1 MMEFIPGV
9 IAPEDV
15 QGDPIWFAF
24 YQGKLLMV
32 QDQHGLSVPQIDK
45 FDLLGLAHDE
55 PHYLGEWQTTHCF
68 AVALREEAPLPPHF
82 VLHDLRRVAMM
93 IDPNLFTIAGKA
105 RQVLEWDRNHQY
117 CGRCGT
123 RTLAHDRDRA
133 KQCPQCG
140 HTQYPRISPCIIVL
154 VTKGDEVLLARS
166 SGFPPGMFST
176 LAGFVEPGETL
187 EMAIHREIAE
197 EVGVKVTNLEYMGSQ
212 PWPFPHSLMIGFHA
226 EYAGGELV
234 LEDDEIEEAGW
245 WSINQLPM
253 IPPRG
258 SISHE
263 LIATYVKKMSSQGF
277 N

>member
-1 MMEFIPGV
+1 
-9 IAPEDV
+9 
-15 QGDPIWFAF
+15 
-24 YQGKLLMV
+24 
-32 QDQHGLSVPQIDK
+32 
-45 FDLLGLAHDE
+45 
-55 PHYLGEWQTTHCF
+55 
-68 AVALREEAPLPPHF
+68 
-82 VLHDLRRVAMM
+82 
-93 IDPNLFTIAGKA
+93 
-105 RQVLEWDRNHQY
+105 
-117 CGRCGT
+117 
-123 RTLAHDRDRA
+123 
-133 KQCPQCG
+133 
-140 HTQYPRISPCIIVL
+140 
-154 VTKGDEVLLARS
+154 
-166 SGFPPGMFST
+166 
-176 LAGFVEPGETL
+176 
-187 EMAIHREIAE
+187 